1 MKVKVKDNSK
11 TPSQLP
17 VLNPL
22 DPRLNA
28 IRPDLADIRLKSKFD
43 AIHFASGKPGIVCE
57 PVVNLKGT
65 INPAS
70 DTIHQLLLGEDVWVF
85 EDIDERKW
93 VQSRVDGYTGY
104 IASHAVSQ
112 PASSQSTVTA
122 ANANGFTH
130 IVSVPTTFCYPKAEL
145 RNPPL
150 YSLSIGSRVSI
161 HSYQEVRGTKY
172 AMLAGGGA
180 LIKKHLIEIDSF
192 LSDYVGVCELLLNT
206 PYLWGGS
213 SAFGIDCSSLVQL
226 AMRMCGTQV
235 LRDSDMQAATIGI
248 ELDAGENYQNLIRG
262 DLIFW
267 RGHVG
272 VHQGTIDDTPH
283 IIHSSGHTMNVAS
296 EPLLQAIKRIAYL
309 YENPIGYRRP

>member
-1 MKVKVKDNSK
+1 VNVKDSSK
-11 TPSQLP
+11 TPSRLP
-17 VLNPL
+17 ILDPL

-28 IRPDLADIRLKSKFD
+28 IRSDLADIRLKSKFD
-43 AIHFASGKPGIVCE
+43 AIHYASGKPGIVCE
-57 PVVNLKGT
+57 PVVSLKGA
-65 INPAS
+65 INPDS
-70 DTIHQLLLGEDVWVF
+70 DNIHQLLMGEMVWIF
-85 EDIDERKW
+85 EDINEQKW
-93 VQSRVDGYTGY
+93 VQSRVDGYVGY
-104 IASHAVSQ
+104 ATSRSVSQ
-112 PASSQSTVTA
+112 EPEPSPLTAAA
-122 ANANGFTH
+122 ANANGSTH

-150 YSLSIGSRVSI
+150 YSLSMGSQVTIR
-161 HSYQEVRGTKY
+161 SYRELRGTKY

-180 LIKKHLIEIDSF
+180 LIKKHLIEIDKF
-192 LSDYVGVCELLLNT
+192 QSDYVGICESLLNT

-226 AMRMCGTQV
+226 SMRMCGTQV

-248 ELDAGENYQNLIRG
+248 ELDAGENYQNLKRG

-272 VHQGTIDDTPH
+272 VHQGSIDDIPQ

-296 EPLLQAIKRIAYL
+296 EPLHQAIERIAYL
-309 YENPIGYRRP
+309 YESPIGFRRP